1 MTSFKR
7 EVIRRLQVI
16 LSSSSQY
23 LFNKIAERRDT
34 VTKERFLTRR
44 WNNWLLLGM
53 GLPTLVY
60 AVVFLST
67 SVLSDLAGFIGMAVI
82 GAVYPLTV

>member
-1 MTSFKR
+1 
-7 EVIRRLQVI
+7 
-16 LSSSSQY
+16 
-23 LFNKIAERRDT
+23 
-34 VTKERFLTRR
+34 VTKEKFLTRR

-67 SVLSDLAGFIGMAVI
+67 SVLSDFAGFIGMAVI
-82 GAVYPLTV
+82 GAVY

>member
-1 MTSFKR
+1 M
-7 EVIRRLQVI
+7 
-16 LSSSSQY
+16 
-23 LFNKIAERRDT
+23 
-34 VTKERFLTRR
+34 TKEKFLTRR

-67 SVLSDLAGFIGMAVI
+67 SVLSDFAGFIGMAVI
-82 GAVYPLTV
+82 GAVY